1 MLVYQRV
8 KTMVLTTVNFGNSYI
23 YYHIYIGITIEK
35 LWDFYQ

>member
-23 YYHIYIGITIEK
+23 YYHIYIYSYY
-35 LWDFYQ
+35 D